1 MDYSYDM
8 GEVSVTHAQFQ
19 IVGRHFAVSSR
30 YVVRIGHALFLRR
43 RSSFVVKIGDRLF
56 FTTAAVLQ
64 HVTHHGSIIK
74 LISGGGISKILRV
87 N

>member
-8 GEVSVTHAQFQ
+8 GEVPVTHAQFQ
-19 IVGRHFAVSSR
+19 IVGRHFGVSSR

-56 FTTAAVLQ
+56 LRRLQ
-64 HVTHHGSIIK
+64 SSNMSHTIEV
-74 LISGGGISKILRV
+74 
-87 N
+87 

>member
-8 GEVSVTHAQFQ
+8 GEVPVTHAQFQ

-30 YVVRIGHALFLRR
+30 NVVRIDHALFLRR
-43 RSSFVVKIGDRLF
+43 KSSFVVKLGDRLF
-56 FTTAAVLQ
+56 LRRLQ
-64 HVTHHGSIIK
+64 HVPHHGCVIK
-74 LISGGGISKILRV
+74 LISGGVISKILRV